1 MKQTEDFLLFIIHSY
16 VIAAEQRQKTS
27 DTFQMLSQIVV
38 KCFAKIY
45 VLLAKQKS
53 KSLPIDDM
61 INNYSTNLL
70 TFVFFGMAF
79 MMPSSR

>member
-45 VLLAKQKS
+45 VLAKQIS